1 MNFLYFYSLRA
12 VWEVEQVDE
21 GDSLYKYFEHS
32 GPCDK
37 I

>member
-12 VWEVEQVDE
+12 VWEEQVDE